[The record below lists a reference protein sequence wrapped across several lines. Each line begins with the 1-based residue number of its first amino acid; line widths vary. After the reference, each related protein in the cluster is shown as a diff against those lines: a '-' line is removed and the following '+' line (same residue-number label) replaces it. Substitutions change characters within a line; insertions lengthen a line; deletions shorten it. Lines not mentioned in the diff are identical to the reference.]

1 MIGDIY
7 NPAWLRDGETNTK
20 KYLEEVKNRLREVVS
35 AEPVVTVCVVAYNE
49 EQNIAQCL
57 DSLSRSVASVPFD
70 VIVVNNNSTDSTQ
83 DILDELQVV
92 SYFEK
97 EQGCGMARETGQRNA
112 RGKYILMADADC
124 FYPKGWIE
132 VMYRSLTQN
141 GVVAVYSKHS
151 FLGNSN
157 TPRWKYAI
165 YEIGKNIIQE
175 IRHIKRPYLNAY
187 GMSFGYVREL
197 GLKEGYVRR
206 NIRGED
212 GRLCYD
218 LMKYGKVKMIRAGS
232 ARVWTQDRNFG
243 KDGGLRRAARKR
255 FLRELSRFSD
265 YFNKPAA
272 HDTKVSEN
280 SERSESE
287 YREMIKD
294 NWIK

>member
-7 NPAWLRDGETNTK
+7 NPPWVRDEYTDTGI
-20 KYLEEVKNRLREVVS
+20 YLEEIKIRLKEIVS
-35 AEPVVTVCVVAYNE
+35 AEPVVTVCIVAYNE
-49 EQNIAQCL
+49 ERCIAHCL
-57 DSLSRSVASVPFD
+57 DSLSKSIASVPFD

-83 DILDELQVV
+83 AILDELQVV
-92 SYFEK
+92 SYFER

-124 FYPKGWIE
+124 FYPKEWIE
-132 VMYRSLTQN
+132 VMYRNLRHD

-151 FLGNSN
+151 FLGDSK

-165 YEIGKNIIQE
+165 YEIGKNFIQE
-175 IRHIKRPYLNAY
+175 IRHFKRPYLNAY

-218 LMKYGKVKMIRAGS
+218 LMKYGRVKMIRASS
-232 ARVWTQDRNFG
+232 ARVWTRDRNFD
-243 KDGGLRRAARKR
+243 KDGGLSGAVRKR
-255 FLRELSRFSD
+255 FFRELSRFRD
-265 YFNKPAA
+265 YFNKPAP

-280 SERSESE
+280 SEKSESE
-287 YREMIKD
+287 YREIIKN

>member
-1 MIGDIY
+1 M
-7 NPAWLRDGETNTK
+7 DGETNTK
-20 KYLEEVKNRLREVVS
+20 KYLEEIKNRLKKVVS
-35 AEPVVTVCVVAYNE
+35 AEPVVTVCIVAYNE
-49 EQNIAQCL
+49 EQNIAHCL

-70 VIVVNNNSTDSTQ
+70 LIVVNNNSTDSTQ

-97 EQGCGMARETGQRNA
+97 EQGCGMARETGQCNA

-124 FYPKGWIE
+124 FYPKEWIE
-132 VMYRSLTQN
+132 VMYRNLKQQ
-141 GVVAVYSKHS
+141 GVVAVYGKHS
-151 FLGNSN
+151 FLGNSKI
-157 TPRWKYAI
+157 PRWKYAL
-165 YEIGKNIIQE
+165 YEIGKNIVQE

-187 GMSFGYVREL
+187 GMSFGYIREL

-218 LMKYGKVKMIRAGS
+218 LMKYGMVKMIRSRS
-232 ARVWTQDRNFG
+232 ARVWTRDRNFD
-243 KDGGLRRAARKR
+243 KDGGLRGATRKR
-255 FLRELSRFSD
+255 FLREVSRFRD
-265 YFNKPAA
+265 YFKKPAT

-287 YREMIKD
+287 YREMIKN
-294 NWIK
+294 NWSK